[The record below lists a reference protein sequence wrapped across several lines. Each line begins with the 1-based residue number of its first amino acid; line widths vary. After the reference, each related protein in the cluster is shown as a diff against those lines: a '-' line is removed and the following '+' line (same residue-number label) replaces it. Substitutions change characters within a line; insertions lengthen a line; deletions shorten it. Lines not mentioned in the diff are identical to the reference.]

1 MIEVTAAVILASTLC
16 LIVGEA
22 SSTADVEAAIE
33 NKEWIIP
40 VVAAP
45 FDLQERAQWTGTL
58 QVSAAYVAYLAY
70 TAMACILQSQVDPVH
85 PHLSLERSHIHPYL
99 SLERSHTHHIHVNC
113 Q

>member
-45 FDLQERAQWTGTL
+45 FDLQE
-58 QVSAAYVAYLAY
+58 
-70 TAMACILQSQVDPVH
+70 
-85 PHLSLERSHIHPYL
+85 LSGLELFKPRRLIRRL
-99 SLERSHTHHIHVNC
+99 IWLVFFKVE
-113 Q
+113 